1 MNKTDSIAR
10 RILGWKLNRWDR
22 WYDYEKG
29 IFIHESEFQPEQ
41 NLDHAMLIV
50 EKLKKFGY
58 TYKTNGVS
66 EVSFNDVRATG
77 ETLSQ
82 AITNAA
88 YSFIENNSVVNSTTI
103 WRQLC

>member
-1 MNKTDSIAR
+1 MTKTDSIAR

-29 IFIHESEFQPEQ
+29 KFIHETDFQPEK

-50 EKLKKFGY
+50 QRLEDFGF
-58 TYKTNGVS
+58 TFKTNGS
-66 EVSFNDVRATG
+66 KEVSFNNVRATG
-77 ETLSQ
+77 NTLSQ

-88 YSFIENNSVVNSTTI
+88 YSLIEINSVDEDSDI
-103 WRQLC
+103 WYQLT

>member
-29 IFIHESEFQPEQ
+29 VFINDCDFQPEQ
-41 NLDHAMLIV
+41 NLDHALMV
-50 EKLKKFGY
+50 AEKLKDLGYKFRADGE
-58 TYKTNGVS
+58 S
-66 EVSFNDVRATG
+66 EVWFNDVRATG
-77 ETLSQ
+77 ETLAQ

-88 YSFIENNSVVNSTTI
+88 YSIIENTSVVSSSAL
-103 WRQLC
+103 WRKLC

>member
-29 IFIHESEFQPEQ
+29 IFIHDSEFQPEQ
-41 NLDHAMLIV
+41 NLKHAMLVV
-50 EKLKKFGY
+50 ERLEECGFSY
-58 TYKTNGVS
+58 TTDGDS
-66 EVSFNDVRATG
+66 EVSFNDIRATG
-77 ETLSQ
+77 DTLSQ

-88 YSFIENNSVVNSTTI
+88 YSIIEMDSMMDTTRL
-103 WRQLC
+103 WQKLC